1 LSGEG
6 AFLFNLKKC
15 FDAERSRKNIGFK
28 IFANIIMVFFE
39 KHIWSLH
46 DRKKKYF
53 RRKTFWLGVKTISPF
68 QVKWSVPKMIRYL
81 DVAIMEMRGL
91 DHCKTWFNRPFP
103 LDIPHYYQYQARTV
117 TVIPTFPV
125 VVS

>member
-15 FDAERSRKNIGFK
+15 FDAECSKKKIFVFK
-28 IFANIIMVFFE
+28 IFANIIMVYFE

-46 DRKKKYF
+46 DRKKKF

-125 VVS
+125 VLS

>member
-1 LSGEG
+1 
-6 AFLFNLKKC
+6 
-15 FDAERSRKNIGFK
+15 
-28 IFANIIMVFFE
+28 MVYFE

-46 DRKKKYF
+46 DRKFF
-53 RRKTFWLGVKTISPF
+53 RRKTFWLAVKTISPF

-103 LDIPHYYQYQARTV
+103 LDIPYYYQYQLQLFQLFLLSSLDFVCIVDYPILSVLWT
-117 TVIPTFPV
+117 ILFCLYCGL
-125 VVS
+125 SYFD